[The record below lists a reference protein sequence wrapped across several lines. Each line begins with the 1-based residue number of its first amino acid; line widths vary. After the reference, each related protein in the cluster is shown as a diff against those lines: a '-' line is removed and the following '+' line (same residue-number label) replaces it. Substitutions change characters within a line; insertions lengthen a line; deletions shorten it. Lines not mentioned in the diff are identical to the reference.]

1 MSSLYNIQGVSGRD
15 AVGQLTEVFRSQL
28 ATERFLLPQYGI
40 FMLRLGKHYLRSLL
54 ASEAG
59 R

>member
-1 MSSLYNIQGVSGRD
+1 MSGRD

-28 ATERFLLPQYGI
+28 ATERFLLPQYVI
-40 FMLRLGKHYLRSLL
+40 FMLRLGKQYLRSLL

>member
-1 MSSLYNIQGVSGRD
+1 MSSLYNQVMSGPD
-15 AVGQLTEVFRSQL
+15 AVGQLTEVFRRQL
-28 ATERFLLPQYGI
+28 ATERFLLPQHVI
-40 FMLRLGKHYLRSLL
+40 FVLRLGKQYLRSLL